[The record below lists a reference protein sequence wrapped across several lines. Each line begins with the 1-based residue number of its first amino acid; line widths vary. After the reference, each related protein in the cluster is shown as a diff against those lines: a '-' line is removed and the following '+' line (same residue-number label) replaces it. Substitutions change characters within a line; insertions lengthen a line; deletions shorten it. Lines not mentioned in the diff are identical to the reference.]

1 VIGGRRRGAGRL
13 LGLRRPGTRAVAWA
27 ATAVAS
33 LEAMSPVG
41 VGDALDAEELL
52 GSARRPLVL
61 GIGGGGDVV
70 GALATAEHA
79 RLYQRADP
87 VLGGISW
94 ERRPIDPR
102 PGPRRAREIG
112 EAQPLAEGILL
123 AGPRTSA
130 GPVRFA
136 ESRMAEFLDAPTVLV
151 DPHPGP
157 ARIACSLRA
166 AATKLGCDLL
176 VFIDCGGDVLAVG
189 DERGL
194 ASPLCDAVMLA
205 AAGRLQDEGHA
216 VLAGVFGP
224 GCDGELTQAELSE
237 RFAVLG
243 RAGALAGARGLTARV
258 AARLHAATQTVLT
271 EASALPL
278 RAFAGE
284 AGEVV
289 IREGG
294 RVVTLSPAAA
304 LTVYF
309 DAARALSCA
318 APLAR
323 AVRDAADLDEANA
336 ILRRR
341 GVPTELDAQSGSPAA
356 A

>member
-1 VIGGRRRGAGRL
+1 MSLADVGG
-13 LGLRRPGTRAVAWA
+13 
-27 ATAVAS
+27 
-33 LEAMSPVG
+33 
-41 VGDALDAEELL
+41 ALDAEELL

-79 RLYQRADP
+79 RLYHQAEP
-87 VLGGISW
+87 VLGGMSW
-94 ERRPIDPR
+94 ERQPIDPR
-102 PGPRRAREIG
+102 SGPRRAGEIT
-112 EAQPLAEGILL
+112 EAPPLAEGVLL

-136 ESRMAEFLDAPTVLV
+136 ESRMAEFLGSPTVLI

-157 ARIACSLRA
+157 ARIARSLIV

-205 AAGRLQDEGHA
+205 AAARLQDEGHA

-224 GCDGELTQAELSE
+224 GCDGELTQAELSG
-237 RFAVLG
+237 RFAALG
-243 RAGALAGARGLTARV
+243 RAGALAGARGLTERV
-258 AARLHAATQTVLT
+258 ARCLHAATQTVLT

-284 AGEVV
+284 AGEVA
-289 IREGG
+289 IRDG
-294 RVVTLSPAAA
+294 RRVLSLSPAAA

-323 AVRDAADLDEANA
+323 AVRDADSLQEANA
-336 ILRRR
+336 ILRDR
-341 GVPTELDAQSGSPAA
+341 GVPTEMTLQRGSPAA
-356 A
+356 T

>member
-1 VIGGRRRGAGRL
+1 
-13 LGLRRPGTRAVAWA
+13 
-27 ATAVAS
+27 
-33 LEAMSPVG
+33 MSPVG

-52 GSARRPLVL
+52 GAARRPLVI

-79 RLYQRADP
+79 RLYHGAEP
-87 VLGGISW
+87 VLGGMSW
-94 ERRPIDPR
+94 ERHPIDPR
-102 PGPRRAREIG
+102 PGPRRSQEIG
-112 EAQPLAEGILL
+112 DAQALAEGILL
-123 AGPRTSA
+123 AGPRTGV

-136 ESRMAEFLDAPTVLV
+136 ESRMAEFLGAPTVLI

-157 ARIACSLRA
+157 ARIARSLA
-166 AATKLGCDLL
+166 AATTVLGCDLL

-205 AAGRLQDEGHA
+205 AAARLQDEGHP

-237 RFAVLG
+237 RFALLG
-243 RAGALAGARGLTARV
+243 RARALAGARGLTARV
-258 AARLHAATQTVLT
+258 AARLQDATQTVLT

-284 AGEVV
+284 AGEVA
-289 IREGG
+289 IRDGH
-294 RVVTLSPAAA
+294 RALTLSPAAA

-323 AVRDAADLDEANA
+323 AVRDAPDLDGANA
-336 ILRRR
+336 ILRQL
-341 GVPTELDAQSGSPAA
+341 GVPTELGGVGRGSPAA